1 MSYKDPATRQTWYER
16 NKARLSE
23 RRRQRIH
30 QARAQVYMEGLTDEE
45 AMLNEWACGDLPDEP
60 TTLDPSMIS
69 EGEEEIREDSFLWFL
84 LQTETE

>member
-1 MSYKDPATRQTWYER
+1 
-16 NKARLSE
+16 
-23 RRRQRIH
+23 
-30 QARAQVYMEGLTDEE
+30 MEGLTDEE